1 MPKRGCGG
9 GGARVAPRHRRI
21 PTMSAT
27 RLTETQWMVLSAASQ
42 RDDHCAMLPPL
53 RGGAAQKVV
62 KKLVDL
68 GLLEAVR
75 ARGDLPVWRGEDDRC
90 PRALRLTSR
99 GLERIQA
106 ERGELGPNQQDQVL
120 EQEVGAKTGENAFFS
135 HRGRARRNGRSSVE
149 AAGRPA
155 SGARAGSKQA
165 RVITMLQ
172 RPEGATVHA
181 IMALT
186 GWQPHSVRGFFSG
199 VVRSKLG
206 LELASNNAGD
216 QRLYRIVTIGGRQA
230 RKQSARRPR

>member
-1 MPKRGCGG
+1 
-9 GGARVAPRHRRI
+9 
-21 PTMSAT
+21 MSAT
-27 RLTETQWMVLSAASQ
+27 LTETQWMVLSAASQ
-42 RDDHCAMLPPL
+42 RDDHCAMLPSRL

-62 KKLVDL
+62 QKLIDL
-68 GLLEAVR
+68 GLVEAVR
-75 ARGDLPVWRGEDDRC
+75 ARGDLPVWRREDDRC
-90 PRALRLTSR
+90 LMALRITSR

-106 ERGELGPNQQDQVL
+106 LRGEVGPNQQDRVL

-172 RPEGATVHA
+172 RPEGATVQA

-186 GWQPHSVRGFFSG
+186 GWQPHSVQGFFSG

-206 LELASNNAGD
+206 LELASNKAGD
-216 QRLYRIVTIGGRQA
+216 QRLYRIVTIGGRP
-230 RKQSARRPR
+230 KKSARRAR